1 MQQKLWYPRCGLNF
15 LGLFLVLLTSRIAWG
30 SPATFITALPVA
42 QDQVLARFNWDVLF
56 GSNDLENFQFPFDFA
71 YGLNARWTLF
81 TTFDLTRNS
90 INSQQSNSVRQI
102 SSGGFGDTL
111 AFARYTIFSKDKP
124 GSTLRLAPVAGLFLP
139 SGSNTLHNA
148 AGLLPQPLQ
157 TSSGAISPYIGLAAG
172 WNSARYGF
180 AADSTFRHNPITQSG
195 INPGDQFRAD
205 GQTEFILH
213 PTKIPMYG
221 LPKEL
226 WISIEENFQ
235 HNSRSHIYGA
245 ISPSSG
251 GLEFDEDAV
260 LEYATL
266 HYEVGSGIQVP
277 LVEDFNGSSDVRE
290 KSRFIFFTEFYFS
303 GFRGHTK

>member
-1 MQQKLWYPRCGLNF
+1 MQQRLRNSKRWFNILNV
-15 LGLFLVLLTSRIAWG
+15 FLVFLTSRLVWA
-30 SPATFITALPVA
+30 SPATFVTALPVA
-42 QDQVLARFNWDVLF
+42 QNQVLARFNWDVLF
-56 GSNDLENFQFPFDFA
+56 GNNDLKSFQFPFNLA

-81 TTFDLTRNS
+81 TTFDLTHNS
-90 INSQQSNSVRQI
+90 INSRESNIGRQI
-102 SSGGFGDTL
+102 SSGGVGDTL
-111 AFARYTIFSKDKP
+111 AFVRYTIFSKDKP
-124 GSTLRLAPVAGLFLP
+124 GSTLRLAPVVGLFLP
-139 SGSNTLHNA
+139 TGSNTLHNA
-148 AGLLPQPLQ
+148 AGLFPQQLQ
-157 TSSGAISPYIGLAAG
+157 TSSGAISPYAGLAAG

-180 AADSTFRHNPITQSG
+180 AADTTFRHNQITQSG

-205 GQTEFILH
+205 GQTEIMLH
-213 PTKIPMYG
+213 PITVPRYG

-245 ISPSSG
+245 ISPNSG
-251 GLEFDEDAV
+251 GIEFDEDAV

-277 LVEDFNGSSDVRE
+277 LMEDFNGSGNVRE

-303 GFRGHTK
+303 GFRGRRK